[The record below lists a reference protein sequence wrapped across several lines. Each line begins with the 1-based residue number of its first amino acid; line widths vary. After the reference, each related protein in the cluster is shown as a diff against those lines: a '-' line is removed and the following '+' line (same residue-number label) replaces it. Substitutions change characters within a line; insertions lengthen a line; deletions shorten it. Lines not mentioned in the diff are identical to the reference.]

1 MNFLIMRM
9 DSHTSKTAAVSS
21 RDIWRWAFLAIFF
34 VSALSLLSFSI
45 GQRLGEKAV
54 ISSQNAVLKQQ
65 VVHNWNQALED
76 QATAIEVTR
85 QQYSQQM
92 DMLTL
97 RLGEL
102 QSRLLR
108 LDALGQRLTSM
119 SELPEGEFDFD
130 SLPSVGGPE
139 ESISPESFNLAE
151 LDNTLSRLELQAES
165 RQQQLRV
172 MSDVLV
178 HDKIA
183 RQQVLA
189 GKPVRA
195 GWLSSQYGF
204 RSDPFT
210 GKRAWHNGLDFAGKE
225 GSDIIAVAGGVVIF
239 AGSRYGYGNTV
250 EIAHGD
256 GLVTRYAHCKEILA
270 TVGDVVQKDQP
281 VALLGS
287 SGRSTGPHVH
297 FEVLQDGKGVS
308 PQKYVQ
314 RASR

>member
-1 MNFLIMRM
+1 MRM
-9 DSHTSKTAAVSS
+9 DSHTSTTAAVSA
-21 RDIWRWAFLAIFF
+21 RDIRRWIFLAL
-34 VSALSLLSFSI
+34 SLMAALCLLSFSV
-45 GQRLGEKAV
+45 GQQLGEKAV
-54 ISSQNAVLKQQ
+54 VEAQNAVLERQ
-65 VVHNWNQALED
+65 VVQNWTQTLED
-76 QATAIEVTR
+76 QATAIAVTR

-139 ESISPESFNLAE
+139 DVIPPESFNLAD
-151 LDNTLSRLELQAES
+151 LDASLSRLELQAES
-165 RQQQLRV
+165 RQQQLGV
-172 MSDVLV
+172 LSDVLV

-189 GKPVRA
+189 GKPVRT

-210 GKRAWHNGLDFAGKE
+210 GRRAWHNGLDFAGKA

-239 AGSRYGYGNTV
+239 AGTRYGYGNTV

-256 GLVTRYAHCKEILA
+256 GLVTRYAHCKEILVS
-270 TVGDVVQKDQP
+270 VGDVVQKDQT

-314 RASR
+314 RATARAG

>member
-1 MNFLIMRM
+1 MRM

-21 RDIWRWAFLAIFF
+21 RDLRRWIILGTAFIA
-34 VSALSLLSFSI
+34 ALCLLSFTV
-45 GQRLGEKAV
+45 GQRLGENAV
-54 ISSQNAVLKQQ
+54 ISSQNAVLEQQ
-65 VVHNWNQALED
+65 VVQNWRQTLED
-76 QATAIEVTR
+76 QATAIEATR

-139 ESISPESFNLAE
+139 DIVAPESFNLAD
-151 LDNTLSRLELQAES
+151 LDSALSRLELQAES
-165 RQQQLRV
+165 RQQQLGV

-178 HDKIA
+178 YDKIA

-189 GKPVRA
+189 GKPVRT

-210 GKRAWHNGLDFAGKE
+210 GKRAWHNGLDFAGQD

-256 GLVTRYAHCKEILA
+256 GLVTRYAHCKEILVS
-270 TVGDVVQKDQP
+270 VGDVVQADQT